1 MYSALEEQMRQH
13 ELQRDA
19 EIVYLRDSG
28 EQSIGSKRNALLHLA
43 KGAFVSFVDDDDQIG
58 PDYLPLVCEAIR
70 RRPNVD
76 CLGIRGVISFRGSH
90 PREFVHSLRY
100 REIFSRKHAYYRPP
114 AHLNPIRR
122 EITLRYP
129 FADISYSEDFDWALR
144 LRDDGALKQ
153 EEFIDS
159 PICYYLSRRWWPYQW
174 ILDHTEIVRHRL
186 GLMMVD
192 RLRKRGPTI
201 RAMQDRAEH
210 ARG

>member
-43 KGAFVSFVDDDDQIG
+43 KGAFVAFVDDDDQIG

-129 FADISYSEDFDWALR
+129 FADISYSEYFDWALR

-159 PICYYLSRRWWPYQW
+159 PRSATTFPGDGGHINGFLTTLKSCGTDS
-174 ILDHTEIVRHRL
+174 
-186 GLMMVD
+186 G
-192 RLRKRGPTI
+192 
-201 RAMQDRAEH
+201 
-210 ARG
+210 